1 MAPSLLMHAGDH
13 LTAVEELPVDVK
25 GHAFAFDAKTGFL
38 YLPGGREGRSKLLI
52 LKQQPGGGQTQPR
65 AASQAGAKQLTGG

>member
-1 MAPSLLMHAGDH
+1 MHAGDR
-13 LTAVEELPVDVK
+13 LTAAEELPIDVK

-52 LKQQPGGGQTQPR
+52 LKQQPGAP
-65 AASQAGAKQLTGG
+65 